1 MSITLDTST
10 IAFGTVNVGN
20 QDQETVQF
28 ENLNAYDVRVSITIP
43 EGYEL
48 EIDGTKYTGSITFIV
63 PGTESFIVDTDGVFI
78 VDTAGDFIEVVD

>member
-28 ENLNAYDVRVSITIP
+28 ENLNAYDVRVTITIP

-48 EIDGTKYTGSITFIV
+48 EIDGTKYTGNITFIV
-63 PGTESFIVDTDGVFI
+63 PGTESYLVDTNGVFI
-78 VDTAGDFIEVVD
+78 VDTSGNYIENVG